1 MSWVSRGLASAI
13 ALALAALN
21 VFLLQ
26 NHCDFIKGDIE
37 KGQHLHFVA
46 GALALVGV
54 CLHVLM
60 LRGCLK
66 NPICRIVTAGVQL
79 AAAGA
84 FIGAAYFVLMNP
96 CKVLGFA
103 HNLSLK
109 ALEGDSN
116 IFKIEDGK
124 MITVFILD
132 LVAAFVV
139 GGSTFLRAS

>member
-1 MSWVSRGLASAI
+1 MSWISRGLASAL
-13 ALALAALN
+13 ALALVAVN
-21 VFLLQ
+21 YFLLQ
-26 NHCDFIKGDIE
+26 NHCDNLQGDIE
-37 KGQHLHFVA
+37 KGQHLHLLG
-46 GALALVGV
+46 GALCLAGV

-84 FIGAAYFVLMNP
+84 IVGAAYFVFMNP
-96 CKVLGFA
+96 CKWTGMA
-103 HNLSLK
+103 ESGIRK
-109 ALEGDSN
+109 AFGKEGN
-116 IFKIEDGK
+116 IFTVDDGK

-132 LVAAFVV
+132 LVAAVVV